1 MKSLIR
7 FNTITLFLIIFSS
20 NCFAQFDPKLEEL
33 GKWMEGSFSSQ
44 DQSKN
49 DSDYFDIRLEM
60 KRIWKDRTDAIWFY
74 VEQAT
79 AETPDKP
86 YRQRIYKV
94 QKVQDN
100 LYQSEVFVM
109 NDPLRFAG
117 AFTNDSLLGSLTP
130 DSLINRTGCAVFLSY
145 TDGKYSGGTE
155 SKECP
160 SDLRGA
166 KYATSD
172 VIITSNSIISWD
184 KGFDEND
191 KQVWG
196 AKKGGYI
203 FKRIE

>member
-1 MKSLIR
+1 MK
-7 FNTITLFLIIFSS
+7 NTIWFNLIIIIFLFISGKSS
-20 NCFAQFDPKLEEL
+20 AQFDQKLEEL
-33 GKWMEGSFSSQ
+33 GKWMDGSFSSQ
-44 DQSKN
+44 EQSKS
-49 DSDYFDIRLEM
+49 DSDFFDIRLQM
-60 KRIWKDRTDAIWFY
+60 KRIWADRTDAIWIY

-79 AETPDKP
+79 AEAQDKP

-94 QKVQDN
+94 TKVDDN
-100 LYQSEVFVM
+100 LFQSEVFVM
-109 NDPLRFAG
+109 NEPLRFAG
-117 AFTNDSLLGSLTP
+117 AYKDELLLGSLTP

-145 TDGKYSGGTE
+145 TEGKYSGGTE
-155 SKECP
+155 SKDCP